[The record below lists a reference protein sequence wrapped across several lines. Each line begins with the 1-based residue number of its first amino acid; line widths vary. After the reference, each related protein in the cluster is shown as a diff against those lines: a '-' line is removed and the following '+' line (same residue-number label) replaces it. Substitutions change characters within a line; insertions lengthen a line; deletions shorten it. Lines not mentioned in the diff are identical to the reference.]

1 MRIHH
6 ECQQLCSN
14 SLNSKFKLATPEN
27 LQSFSWRAL
36 ADDLKHNAPLLFAV
50 LQTVGAPHRPRNIR
64 KGVSE
69 ESRFPALCTAAAIL
83 LKERCERIDAVQ
95 QLIGLILFNG
105 NASKQVIL
113 MFILWVKCSS
123 NIKFILLKL
132 YFSIK
137 LLFSLI
143 NHYFYRHT
151 DVCLTFNS
159 LFRQQPPLQNG
170 SVLS

>member
-137 LLFSLI
+137 IIILV
-143 NHYFYRHT
+143 
-151 DVCLTFNS
+151 D
-159 LFRQQPPLQNG
+159 
-170 SVLS
+170 